1 MMKSL
6 SANEV
11 KTQFGDVLLQ
21 VQREPLQINRNGKPV
36 AVMLSMEDYQML
48 DKMKLRLLKEKLAR
62 ADADIAR
69 GDVIDGDTFLASLLA
84 GVTDENRHEEI
95 DLG

>member
-1 MMKSL
+1 MKSL

-36 AVMLSMEDYQML
+36 AVMLSMEDYQMM
-48 DKMKLRLLKEKLAR
+48 DEIKLRILKEKIAR
-62 ADADIAR
+62 AEANIAR
-69 GDVIDGDTFLASLLA
+69 GDVMDGDEFFAHLMH
-84 GVTDENRHEEI
+84 GKQI
-95 DLG
+95 

>member
-1 MMKSL
+1 MKSL

-36 AVMLSMEDYQML
+36 AVMLSMEDYQMM
-48 DKMKLRLLKEKLAR
+48 DEFKLRILRKK
-62 ADADIAR
+62 
-69 GDVIDGDTFLASLLA
+69 
-84 GVTDENRHEEI
+84 
-95 DLG
+95 